1 MFDLALPEHVRVV
14 ISLAPQSFAAQELAR
29 ARVKIVELPPLRYEQ
44 ARQLGSLPSLE
55 QQPRL
60 QVRSAAVSE
69 RTDSS
74 TNSRKVNGGAIR
86 IYEYTV

>member
-14 ISLAPQSFAAQELAR
+14 ISLAPQSLAAQELAR
-29 ARVKIVELPPLRYEQ
+29 ARVKIVELPSLRYEQ

-60 QVRSAAVSE
+60 QVRSAGVS
-69 RTDSS
+69 
-74 TNSRKVNGGAIR
+74 
-86 IYEYTV
+86 